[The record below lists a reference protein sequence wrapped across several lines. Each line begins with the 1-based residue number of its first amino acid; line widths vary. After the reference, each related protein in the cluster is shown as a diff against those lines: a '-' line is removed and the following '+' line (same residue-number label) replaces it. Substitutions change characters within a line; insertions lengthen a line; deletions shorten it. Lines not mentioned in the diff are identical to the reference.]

1 MIVKKA
7 RLEVARTGRRRM
19 QEECRGRN
27 WSSGSAGRMVRGYP
41 AVAVVVDVA
50 VVAAAVKGNV
60 NDFGE
65 ARWHVADGI
74 AETARY
80 SRGRR
85 TG

>member
-19 QEECRGRN
+19 QEGCRCRN
-27 WSSGSAGRMVRGYP
+27 WLLGSAGRMVRGYP
-41 AVAVVVDVA
+41 VIAVAVVDV
-50 VVAAAVKGNV
+50 VVAAAVEGSV

>member
-1 MIVKKA
+1 
-7 RLEVARTGRRRM
+7 
-19 QEECRGRN
+19 
-27 WSSGSAGRMVRGYP
+27 MVRGYP
-41 AVAVVVDVA
+41 AVAVAVVDVA
-50 VVAAAVKGNV
+50 VAAAVEGNV
-60 NDFGE
+60 NDFVE